1 MNKNELIEIAEFF
14 ASSKLN
20 RLAWRE
26 GDFSLELEKN
36 AKSTAPVEEVVLDEE
51 ASEKVSVSKTMGNES
66 KKESTEENTEP
77 EEEGVIVR
85 SPVVGTFY
93 SLPSPDEPPFVT
105 IGQRV
110 SKGDVICIIEAMK
123 VFSDITS
130 PVNGVVKSIVP
141 KNGDL
146 LEFDQKIMVIE
157 EQ

>member
-20 RLAWRE
+20 RLAWKE

-36 AKSTAPVEEVVLDEE
+36 VKTPLLVEKSVMDEATKQKVFESTALGIE
-51 ASEKVSVSKTMGNES
+51 AEK
-66 KKESTEENTEP
+66 ENAEDNSQP

-93 SLPSPDEPPFVT
+93 ALPSPDEPPFVT
-105 IGQRV
+105 VGQRV

-130 PVNGVVKSIVP
+130 PVNGVVKKIFP
-141 KNGDL
+141 ENGDL
-146 LEFDQKIMVIE
+146 LEFDQKIMEIE
-157 EQ
+157 ES